1 MDFRQG
7 IGSLA
12 CRLCGASYQMPIHHL
27 HEPVDVF
34 SEWLDDCE
42 AAALGKPTGQAAA
55 AIAAVEAQNNRP
67 EYDISDDE
75 DDDEDLGAAS
85 GLSGG
90 GGGRS
95 GAASSKKSKGK
106 KDGGGKGSTPST
118 TYADLGLDDS
128 DDDSD

>member
-42 AAALGKPTGQAAA
+42 AAAQGKPTGQAAA
-55 AIAAVEAQNNRP
+55 AQAAAAAQNDQP
-67 EYDISDDE
+67 QYDISDDE
-75 DDDEDLGAAS
+75 DDDDDLGQPS
-85 GLSGG
+85 GLSK
-90 GGGRS
+90 
-95 GAASSKKSKGK
+95 GAASSGSAASGKSNGKKS
-106 KDGGGKGSTPST
+106 GGEAAPTS
-118 TYADLGLDDS
+118 YADLGLDDS